1 MPAVKEL
8 SCASYSTASPST
20 VLQPNQLSTE
30 TNILDYNKSP
40 KTVGPIFICFYII
53 RVKKTI
59 AYNSNGL
66 KYLKSWR

>member
-30 TNILDYNKSP
+30 TNILDYKKSSKQLDQYYLLLYNK
-40 KTVGPIFICFYII
+40 G
-53 RVKKTI
+53 VKKTI
-59 AYNSNGL
+59 AYNLNGL